1 MNPRSLS
8 MSSTFRCVPTMSK
21 RLSLDLTG
29 NCEFSFSFFFR
40 KSNRTPRLLQ
50 SIILTPCHIKT
61 NVCLN
66 KFIYCIAII
75 NIGMMASGSKLLIT
89 TTKHNERLT
98 HAYCYLNQLKLSEK
112 RLRLQKRTT
121 RCPHIYFTLQSAF
134 HNYSKPY
141 LKTSQTH
148 SAARSHS
155 PAPHINIPPSFSDTK
170 PGKPV
175 IWG

>member
-1 MNPRSLS
+1 MNLF
-8 MSSTFRCVPTMSK
+8 TV
-21 RLSLDLTG
+21 
-29 NCEFSFSFFFR
+29 
-40 KSNRTPRLLQ
+40 LL
-50 SIILTPCHIKT
+50 
-61 NVCLN
+61 
-66 KFIYCIAII
+66 FI

-134 HNYSKPY
+134 HNYTKPY

-155 PAPHINIPPSFSDTK
+155 PAPHKISRLLFQTRNLGNPSSGVK
-170 PGKPV
+170 SLNWKR
-175 IWG
+175 IMS